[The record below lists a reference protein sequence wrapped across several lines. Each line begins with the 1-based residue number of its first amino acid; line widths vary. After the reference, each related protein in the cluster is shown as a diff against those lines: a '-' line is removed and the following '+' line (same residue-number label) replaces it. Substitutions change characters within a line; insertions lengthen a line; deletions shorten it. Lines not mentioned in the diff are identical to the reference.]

1 MAEQNQAGTTQPANA
16 AVVQPASAPSTP
28 AIDPGEFARLQRI
41 EQQWK
46 GQQGFYEKART
57 YGLKDETS
65 LDQWGGAIKNLSSKG
80 VNPQALMQA
89 FSATDDG
96 EGRTG
101 KEAVADVEELLGR
114 KMSEFEKKFVRQQAE
129 KEHNSAMD
137 SELAE
142 LTPESIKKLLGED
155 APAAM
160 QEFARYAAIGRHMEL
175 RQPYEES
182 HPMHGMLKPV
192 GKDGLGTISSWLAET
207 KKALMTAQKT
217 DLAAKIGDA
226 ASKSKS
232 NGTVA
237 GSVPAGPPGNSN
249 NKRPGGLPS
258 KEEVQAAYEQR
269 LAKHGR

>member
-28 AIDPGEFARLQRI
+28 AIDPGEFARM
-41 EQQWK
+41 QQQVR
-46 GQQGFYEKART
+46 GMQGFYEKART

-207 KKALMTAQKT
+207 KKALMTAQQA
-217 DLAAKIGDA
+217 DHLAKLGDA
-226 ASKSKS
+226 AKQ
-232 NGTVA
+232 
-237 GSVPAGPPGNSN
+237 N
-249 NKRPGGLPS
+249 NKPAATAGASGARGEPGKDGPS
-258 KEEVQAAYEQR
+258 DWKEQGRRMAQAAVDAR
-269 LAKHGR
+269 AKSR